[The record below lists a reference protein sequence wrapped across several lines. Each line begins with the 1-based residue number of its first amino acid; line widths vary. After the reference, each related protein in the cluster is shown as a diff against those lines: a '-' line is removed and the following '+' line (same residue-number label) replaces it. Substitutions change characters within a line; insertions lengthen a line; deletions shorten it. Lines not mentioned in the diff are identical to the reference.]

1 MFADRCVCC
10 GEVIPEG
17 SQVCSECLM
26 GWYDTLLK
34 RQNNEQLLGNAKK
47 PEPEEK
53 KEGENDKSV

>member
-34 RQNNEQLLGNAKK
+34 RQNNEQLLGKTGT
-47 PEPEEK
+47 ERK
-53 KEGENDKSV
+53 KEGEDDQSV